1 MIIISIVTARNK
13 LCIKLIQRFCPFLQ
27 RDNAVPDNVTMSC
40 GKCNRN
46 FNHLLA
52 TASEN
57 FRNKNSLFRKMAET
71 VKKVKRNEK
80 RVAEMSTLIHRIKF
94 C

>member
-57 FRNKNSLFRKMAET
+57 LVIKIRFS
-71 VKKVKRNEK
+71 VKWQKQSKK
-80 RVAEMSTLIHRIKF
+80 
-94 C
+94 

>member
-57 FRNKNSLFRKMAET
+57 LVIKIRFSVKWQKQS
-71 VKKVKRNEK
+71 KKVKRNEK
-80 RVAEMSTLIHRIKF
+80 KS